1 MQLQTLSSLK
11 NPLYRLFFGGLIGQM
26 ASMNMQ
32 MVARSFLAYELTGSE
47 AILGT
52 ISLAGTMPM
61 LLLSLYG
68 GVIAERVQKK
78 YIMIVGQAA
87 SGVVALCIAL
97 ALTMGYISRDYPSSW
112 LILVVASIL
121 QGTIMGLMMPSR
133 QAILAEIVDEKQ
145 LLNAISLNAMGMNF
159 FRIMSP
165 AIAGILIDKLG
176 YEAVYFTMTGLYLM
190 AVIFISFLPRTS
202 TIRIRKTNALMEI
215 KEGFNYVVRETNILL
230 ILMFTLLGV
239 ILSFPYMMLLPVFA
253 VDILKVGAG
262 GMGVLVSAS
271 GMGAIIA
278 SLILASLPNKKRGLL
293 LLIGTLVLG
302 SALVGFAFSRSWHL
316 SLVLLTFVGAGQSS
330 RMALGNTLVQ
340 YYVDDNY
347 RGRVMS
353 IYMMNFGL
361 MGLGV
366 FVAGILAEY
375 LGVQLVVGGFAAIL
389 VVVSILA
396 MAFVPRIRNLD

>member
-1 MQLQTLSSLK
+1 MQLATLSSLK

-32 MVARSFLAYELTGSE
+32 MVARSFLAYDLTGSE

-52 ISLAGTMPM
+52 ITLAGTIPM
-61 LLLSLYG
+61 LVLSLYG
-68 GVIAERVQKK
+68 GVIAERIQKK
-78 YIMIVGQAA
+78 YIMLAGQAA
-87 SGVVALCIAL
+87 SAGVALCVAL
-97 ALTMGYISRDYPSSW
+97 ALTMGYISTDYPSSW
-112 LILVVASIL
+112 WILVVASIL

-165 AIAGILIDKLG
+165 AAAGFLIDALG
-176 YEAVYFTMTGLYLM
+176 YAAVYYTMTGLYLM
-190 AVIFISFLPRTS
+190 AVVFISFLPPTS
-202 TIRIRKTNALMEI
+202 TIRMRKANALLEI
-215 KEGFNYVVRETNILL
+215 KEGFDYVARETTILL
-230 ILMFTLLGV
+230 ILVFTLMGV
-239 ILSFPYMMLLPVFA
+239 MLSFPYMMLLPVFA

-262 GMGVLVSAS
+262 GMGILVSVS
-271 GMGAIIA
+271 GMGAIVA

-293 LLIGTLVLG
+293 LLLGTLILG
-302 SALVGFAFSRSWHL
+302 VALVGFAFSKSWSL
-316 SLVLLTFVGAGQSS
+316 SLVLIAFVGIGQSS

-375 LGVQLVVGGFAAIL
+375 LGVQRVVGGLAAIL
-389 VVVSILA
+389 ALLSILA
-396 MAFVPRIRNLD
+396 IAFVPRIRNLD

>member
-1 MQLQTLSSLK
+1 MQLQTLSSLR

-47 AILGT
+47 AILGV
-52 ISLAGTMPM
+52 ISLAGTIPM

-68 GVIAERVQKK
+68 GVIAERIQKK
-78 YIMIVGQAA
+78 YIMLMGQAA
-87 SGVVALCIAL
+87 SAVVAMGIGL
-97 ALTMGYISRDYPSSW
+97 ALTFNYLSRDYPSSW
-112 LILVVASIL
+112 WILVVASVL

-133 QAILAEIVDEKQ
+133 QAILAEIVDEEQ

-165 AIAGILIDKLG
+165 ALAGFLIDGFG

-190 AVIFISFLPRTS
+190 AVVFISFLPRTS
-202 TIRIRKTNALMEI
+202 IVRISKANAIAEI
-215 KEGFNYVVRETNILL
+215 KEGFGYVARETTILL
-230 ILMFTLLGV
+230 ILVFILVGV
-239 ILSFPYMMLLPVFA
+239 ILSFPYVMLLPVFA
-253 VDILKVGAG
+253 VDILDVGAG
-262 GMGVLVSAS
+262 GMGILVSAS
-271 GMGAIIA
+271 GVGAITA
-278 SLILASLPNKKRGLL
+278 SLVLASLPNKKRGLL
-293 LLIGTLVLG
+293 LLSGTLILG
-302 SALVGFAFSRSWHL
+302 VGLVGFAFSRSWYL
-316 SLVLLTFVGAGQSS
+316 SLGLITFVGIGQSS

-340 YYVDDNY
+340 YYVDDNF

-375 LGVQLVVGGFAAIL
+375 FGVQLVVGGLAAIL
-389 VVVSILA
+389 AVLSILA
-396 MAFVPRIRNLD
+396 MVFVPRIRDLD